1 MAVSESD
8 LKVDRAVAQICGL
21 APLLSHVT
29 PTNVSAARRR
39 FLSDRK
45 PPDFEYREL
54 PDIDEI
60 EERLSEIQ
68 TEDVNDPT
76 IALLVEGMMKDLRL
90 RLEMFAA
97 RGTERFF
104 LTSVEMFGHVDQPTL
119 ELAHRI
125 LEEVEVSGERKQTVD
140 AHEFAKAARR
150 EMAWYRSQ
158 YPEMT
163 ATVTVSDTVSGVL
176 VETGDLYVGEQVQ
189 IAEDR
194 VESLLQHE
202 VGTHV
207 VTYENGRAQPL
218 QMLGLGLAGYDE
230 LQEALGVLA
239 EYLAGNLP
247 PSRLRVLAYR
257 VIAAQLRSDGAD
269 FTECVD
275 RLEDLGASPAAAF
288 NTTMRAY
295 RSGGMTKD
303 AIYLRGLTRLLDHLA
318 SGGEFE
324 NLFVGKI
331 SFETIPL
338 VRDLSEREVLAPPPL
353 RPRFLEMEGSL
364 DRLERLRSG
373 ATPEVLGGIAA

>member
-1 MAVSESD
+1 MAVSERD
-8 LKVDRAVAQICGL
+8 LQIDRAISQICGL

-29 PTNVSAARRR
+29 PTNAAEARRK
-39 FLSDRK
+39 FLSDRE
-45 PPDFEYREL
+45 PPEFEYREL
-54 PDIDEI
+54 PDLDELEQELSQI
-60 EERLSEIQ
+60 HTEEI
-68 TEDVNDPT
+68 NDPT
-76 IALLVEGMMKDLRL
+76 IALLVEGMMHDLRL

-97 RGTERFF
+97 RGTDRFF

-119 ELAHRI
+119 DLAYRI
-125 LEEVEVSGERKQTVD
+125 LEHVEVSGQQKRTVD
-140 AHEFAKAARR
+140 AHEFAEAARR
-150 EMAWYRSQ
+150 ELDAYRMA

-163 ATVTVSDTVSGVL
+163 AKVRVAETVTGVL

-202 VGTHV
+202 VGTHI
-207 VTYENGRAQPL
+207 VTFENGRAQPL
-218 QMLGLGLAGYDE
+218 QMLGLGLARYDE

-239 EYLAGNLP
+239 EHLAGNLP

-257 VIAAQLRSDGAD
+257 VVAAQLRSDGAE
-269 FTECVD
+269 FTECFD
-275 RLEDLGASPAAAF
+275 QLEELGASRTVAF

-303 AIYLRGLTRLLDHLA
+303 AIYLRGLMRLLDHLA

-353 RPRFLEMEGSL
+353 RPRFLEMDGAH
-364 DRLERLRSG
+364 ERLDELRNG
-373 ATPEVLGGIAA
+373 GGLELLGGIAA

>member
-1 MAVSESD
+1 MAVSERD
-8 LKVDRAVAQICGL
+8 LKIDRAIAQICGL

-29 PTNVSAARRR
+29 PTNASEARRK
-39 FLSDRK
+39 FLADRE
-45 PPDFEYREL
+45 PPEFEYREL
-54 PDIDEI
+54 PDLEEI
-60 EERLSEIQ
+60 EERLSEIH
-68 TEDVNDPT
+68 TEEVDDPT
-76 IALLVEGMMKDLRL
+76 LALLVEGMMKDLGL

-104 LTSVEMFGHVDQPTL
+104 LTSVEMFGHVDKPTL
-119 ELAHRI
+119 DLAYRI
-125 LEEVEVSGERKQTVD
+125 LDEVDVSGERKRTVD
-140 AHEFAKAARR
+140 AHEFAEAARR
-150 EMAWYRSQ
+150 EMDSYRST

-163 ATVTVSDTVSGVL
+163 ARVRVAETVSGVL
-176 VETGDLYVGEQVQ
+176 VETGDLYVGEQIQ

-202 VGTHV
+202 VGTHI

-247 PSRLRVLAYR
+247 PSRLRVLAHR
-257 VIAAQLRSDGAD
+257 VVAAHLRSEGAE
-269 FTECVD
+269 FIECVD
-275 RLEDLGASPAAAF
+275 RLEDLGASPSVAF

-303 AIYLRGLTRLLDHLA
+303 AIYLRGLMRLLDHLRA
-318 SGGEFE
+318 GGEFE

-353 RPRFLEMEGSL
+353 RPRFLEMEGSRE
-364 DRLERLRSG
+364 RLENVRSG
-373 ATPEVLGGIAA
+373 GGLEVLGGVAA